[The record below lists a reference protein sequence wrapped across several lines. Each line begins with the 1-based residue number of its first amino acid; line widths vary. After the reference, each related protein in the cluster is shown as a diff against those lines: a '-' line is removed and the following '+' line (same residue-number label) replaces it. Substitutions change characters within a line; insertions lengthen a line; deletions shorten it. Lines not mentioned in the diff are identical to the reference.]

1 MASNSI
7 FKNFRESLNS
17 WLINVAGV
25 SLTDISNKDPFSNK
39 FNIFLFASLMAMLT
53 AFLTLFV
60 IGKFQLVRLYMV
72 HLFNYLP
79 FQLVLTNVASL
90 HKTRNVLK
98 NKRKERRP

>member
-60 IGKFQLVRLYMV
+60 IACTYECCFAAQDKKRFKKQKKRAASITYRDFG
-72 HLFNYLP
+72 
-79 FQLVLTNVASL
+79 NVYEM
-90 HKTRNVLK
+90 HENI
-98 NKRKERRP
+98 